1 MKFTTSDP
9 AAPGTHS
16 SSPATLDVAAIVA
29 AVASVLPGS
38 AALHE
43 PTMRGREWDYVKDCL
58 DSGWV
63 SYAGQYVERFE
74 RMLEQATG
82 VRHSVAMA
90 SGTAALH
97 TGLIVCGIRPG
108 DEVLVPALTFVA
120 TANAVAHAGAI
131 PHFVESDAS
140 TLGVSPGLLDEYLS
154 RIADQKGGRCINR
167 RTGRRIAAI
176 IPMHVFGHPVDMD
189 ALNDVAG
196 RHNIVV
202 VEDAAESLGSSYK
215 GRSTGTF
222 GRVAALSFN
231 GNKIITTGG
240 GGALLTDDPELAR
253 HARHLSTTAKLPHKW
268 EFRHDEIAYNYRMP
282 SLNAALG
289 CAQLEQLPGFVNAKR
304 WLADRYALA
313 LEGMAGIDFLREPA
327 FASSNYWLNAILL
340 HPELAK
346 DYANRDALLEAVN
359 SAGFMA
365 RPAWTLM
372 HRLPMYTGCPRM
384 DLSIAESLER
394 RIVNLPSSVSLVE
407 PV

>member
-1 MKFTTSDP
+1 
-9 AAPGTHS
+9 
-16 SSPATLDVAAIVA
+16 
-29 AVASVLPGS
+29 
-38 AALHE
+38 
-43 PTMRGREWDYVKDCL
+43 MRGREWDYVKDCL

-82 VRHSVAMA
+82 ARHAVAMV

-97 TGLIVCGIRPG
+97 TGLMVCGIRPG

-120 TANAVAHAGAI
+120 TANAVVHAGGI
-131 PHFVESDAS
+131 PHFVESDVV
-140 TLGVSPGLLDEYLS
+140 TLGVSPGLLDDYLS
-154 RIADQKGGRCINR
+154 SITDQKDGQCINR
-167 RTGRRIAAI
+167 QTGRRIAAI
-176 IPMHVFGHPVDMD
+176 IPMHVFGHPADMD

-240 GGALLTDDPELAR
+240 GGALLTDDSELAR
-253 HARHLSTTAKLPHKW
+253 HARHLSTTAKLRHKW

-289 CAQLEQLPGFVNAKR
+289 CAQLEQLPSFVNAKR
-304 WLADRYALA
+304 RLADRYTEALK
-313 LEGMAGIDFLREPA
+313 GVAGVDFLREPA
-327 FASSNYWLNAILL
+327 SASSNYWLNAILL
-340 HPELAK
+340 RPELAK
-346 DYANRDALLEAVN
+346 DYANRDALLAALN

-365 RPAWTLM
+365 RPAWSLM
-372 HRLPMYTGCPRM
+372 HHLPMYTGCPRM
-384 DLSIAESLER
+384 DLSVAESLER

>member
-1 MKFTTSDP
+1 
-9 AAPGTHS
+9 
-16 SSPATLDVAAIVA
+16 
-29 AVASVLPGS
+29 
-38 AALHE
+38 
-43 PTMRGREWDYVKDCL
+43 MRGREWDYVKDCL

-82 VRHSVAMA
+82 TRHAVAMA

-97 TGLIVCGIRPG
+97 TGLIVCGVRPD

-131 PHFVESDAS
+131 PHFVESDVA

-154 RIADQKGGRCINR
+154 RITDQKDGQCINR
-167 RTGRRIAAI
+167 QTGRRIAAI
-176 IPMHVFGHPVDMD
+176 IPVHVFGHPADMD
-189 ALNDVAG
+189 ALSDVAG

-240 GGALLTDDPELAR
+240 GGALLTDDLVLAR
-253 HARHLSTTAKLPHKW
+253 NARHLSTNAKLPHKW

-289 CAQLEQLPGFVNAKR
+289 CAQLEQLHSFANAKR
-304 WLADRYALA
+304 RLADRYAKA
-313 LEGMAGIDFLREPA
+313 LERVAGIDFLREPA

-340 HPELAK
+340 LPELAE
-346 DYANRDALLEAVN
+346 DYANRDALLVALN

-365 RPAWTLM
+365 RPAWSLM

-384 DLSIAESLER
+384 DLSVADSLER
-394 RIVNLPSSVSLVE
+394 RIVNLPSSVSLLESV
-407 PV
+407 

>member
-1 MKFTTSDP
+1 MFEP
-9 AAPGTHS
+9 EAPSTRL
-16 SSPATLDVAAIVA
+16 AKLDVTAIVA
-29 AVASVLPGS
+29 AVAQVLPGP
-38 AALHE
+38 AGLHE
-43 PTMRGREWDYVKDCL
+43 PTMLGKEWDYVKDCL

-82 VRHSVAMA
+82 AHHAVAMV

-97 TGLIVCGIRPG
+97 TGLIVCDVCPG

-120 TANAVAHAGAI
+120 TANAVVHAGAI

-140 TLGVSPGLLDEYLS
+140 TLGVSPKKLDDYLTQ
-154 RIADQKGGRCINR
+154 ITYQKAGHCINR
-167 RTGRRIAAI
+167 LTRRRIAAV

-189 ALNDVAG
+189 ALNDVVG

-202 VEDAAESLGSSYK
+202 IEDAAESLGSLYK
-215 GRSTGTF
+215 GRSTATL

-253 HARHLSTTAKLPHKW
+253 KARHLSTTAKIPHKW

-289 CAQLEQLPGFVNAKR
+289 CAQLEQLNDFVQGKR
-304 WLADRYALA
+304 RLADRYLA
-313 LEGMAGIDFLREPA
+313 VLEGLSGIGFLREPA

-340 HPELAK
+340 KPELAR
-346 DYANRDALLEAVN
+346 DCVNRDAILAAMN

-365 RPAWTLM
+365 RPAWSLM
-372 HRLPMYTGCPRM
+372 HRLPMFASCPRM
-384 DLSIAESLER
+384 DLSIAESLEC
-394 RIVNLPSSVSLVE
+394 RIVSLPSSASLVE
-407 PV
+407 HA

>member
-1 MKFTTSDP
+1 
-9 AAPGTHS
+9 
-16 SSPATLDVAAIVA
+16 
-29 AVASVLPGS
+29 
-38 AALHE
+38 
-43 PTMRGREWDYVKDCL
+43 MRGREWEYVKECL

-63 SYAGQYVERFE
+63 SYAGQYVDRFE

-82 VRHSVAMA
+82 ARHAVAMA

-97 TGLIVCGIRPG
+97 IGLIVCGVRPG
-108 DEVLVPALTFVA
+108 EEVLVPGLTFVA

-131 PHFVESDAS
+131 PHFVESDET
-140 TLGVSPGLLDEYLS
+140 TLGVSPEKLNKYLS
-154 RIADQKGGRCINR
+154 INTDQKGGRCINR
-167 RTGRRIAAI
+167 RTGRPIVAI

-189 ALNDVAG
+189 SMLEVSA

-240 GGALLTDDPELAR
+240 GGAMLTDDPELAR

-289 CAQLEQLPGFVNAKR
+289 CAQLEQLPDFVALKR
-304 WLADRYALA
+304 SLAEKYAVA
-313 LEGMAGIDFLREPA
+313 MEGVAGVEYLREPT

-340 HPELAK
+340 KPSLAV
-346 DYANRDALLEAVN
+346 DCANRDALLAALN
-359 SAGFMA
+359 AAGIMA
-365 RPAWTLM
+365 RPAWSLM
-372 HRLPMYTGCPRM
+372 HRLPMFADCPRM
-384 DLSIAESLER
+384 DLPFAESLEC

-407 PV
+407 SA

>member
-1 MKFTTSDP
+1 MTSTTSDP
-9 AAPGTHS
+9 AAPVAAS
-16 SSPATLDVAAIVA
+16 LSPATLNVAAIVT
-29 AVASVLPGS
+29 AVASVLPGPS
-38 AALHE
+38 ALHE

-58 DSGWV
+58 DSRWV

-82 VRHSVAMA
+82 TRHAVAMA

-97 TGLIVCGIRPG
+97 TGLIVCGVRPG

-131 PHFVESDAS
+131 PHFVESDVA

-154 RIADQKGGRCINR
+154 RIANQEDGQCINR
-167 RTGRRIAAI
+167 QTGRRIAAI
-176 IPMHVFGHPVDMD
+176 IPVHVFGHPADMD
-189 ALNDVAG
+189 ALSDVAG

-231 GNKIITTGG
+231 GNKIVTTGG
-240 GGALLTDDPELAR
+240 GGALLTDDPQLAR

-304 WLADRYALA
+304 RLADRYAEA
-313 LEGMAGIDFLREPA
+313 LEGVAGVDFLRQPA
-327 FASSNYWLNAILL
+327 FASSNYWLNTILL
-340 HPELAK
+340 RPELAK
-346 DYANRDALLEAVN
+346 DYANRDALLEAFN

-365 RPAWTLM
+365 RPAWSLM
-372 HRLPMYTGCPRM
+372 HHLPMYTGCPRM
-384 DLSIAESLER
+384 DLPVAESLER
-394 RIVNLPSSVSLVE
+394 CVVNLPSSVCLVE
-407 PV
+407 IA

>member
-1 MKFTTSDP
+1 MTSTTSDP
-9 AAPGTHS
+9 IRRDAAVS
-16 SSPATLDVAAIVA
+16 STATLDVAAIVA
-29 AVASVLPGS
+29 AVANVLPGP

-43 PTMRGREWDYVKDCL
+43 PTMRGREWDYVKECL

-74 RMLEQATG
+74 RMLEQVTG
-82 VRHSVAMA
+82 ARHAVAMA

-97 TGLIVCGIRPG
+97 MGLIVCGIRHR
-108 DEVLVPALTFVA
+108 DEVLVPAFTFVA
-120 TANAVAHAGAI
+120 TANAVAHAGAV
-131 PHFVESDAS
+131 PHFVESDSA

-154 RIADQKGGRCINR
+154 RIADQKDGQCINR
-167 RTGRRIAAI
+167 RTGCRIAAI

-189 ALNDVAG
+189 ALNDVAE
-196 RHNIVV
+196 RHNLVV
-202 VEDAAESLGSSYK
+202 IEDAAESLGSSYK

-289 CAQLEQLPGFVNAKR
+289 CAQLEQLPGFVTAKR
-304 WLADRYALA
+304 RLAEKYGVVLD
-313 LEGMAGIDFLREPA
+313 EVAGIRFLREPA

-340 HPELAK
+340 QPKIAN
-346 DYANRDALLEAVN
+346 DCVNRDSLLAAFN
-359 SAGFMA
+359 AAGIMA
-365 RPAWTLM
+365 RPAWSLM
-372 HRLPMYTGCPRM
+372 HHLPMYSDCPRM
-384 DLSIAESLER
+384 DLPVAESLER

>member
-1 MKFTTSDP
+1 MTSTTSDLAGP
-9 AAPGTHS
+9 VAAS
-16 SSPATLDVAAIVA
+16 RSPATLDVAAIVA
-29 AVASVLPGS
+29 VVTSVLPGP

-43 PTMRGREWDYVKDCL
+43 PTMRGREWDYVKECL

-74 RMLEQATG
+74 RMLEQVTG
-82 VRHSVAMA
+82 VRHAVAMT

-97 TGLIVCGIRPG
+97 TGLIVCGIRLG

-131 PHFVESDAS
+131 PHFVESDSA
-140 TLGVSPGLLDEYLS
+140 TLGVSPRLLDEYLS
-154 RIADQKGGRCINR
+154 QITDQKDGQCINC

-176 IPMHVFGHPVDMD
+176 IAMHVFGHPVDLD
-189 ALNDVAG
+189 ALNEVAG
-196 RHNIVV
+196 RYNIVV

-253 HARHLSTTAKLPHKW
+253 RARHLSTTAKLPHKW

-289 CAQLEQLPGFVNAKR
+289 CAQLEQLPGFVTAKR
-304 WLADRYALA
+304 RLAEKYAVA
-313 LEGMAGIDFLREPA
+313 LEGVAGIGFLREPA

-340 HPELAK
+340 QPEIAN
-346 DYANRDALLEAVN
+346 DCVNRDALLAALNTV
-359 SAGFMA
+359 GFMA
-365 RPAWTLM
+365 RPAWSLM
-372 HRLPMYTGCPRM
+372 HHLPMYSDCPRM
-384 DLSIAESLER
+384 DLHVAESLER

-407 PV
+407 PA

>member
-74 RMLEQATG
+74 RLLEQVTG
-82 VRHSVAMA
+82 ARHAVAMA

-120 TANAVAHAGAI
+120 TANAVVHAGAV
-131 PHFVESDAS
+131 PHLVESDVV
-140 TLGVSPGLLDEYLS
+140 TLGVSPGLLDDYLS
-154 RIADQKGGRCINR
+154 RIAERKDGQCINR

-176 IPMHVFGHPVDMD
+176 IPMHVFGHPADMD
-189 ALNDVAG
+189 ALNEVAG

-289 CAQLEQLPGFVNAKR
+289 CAQLEQLPSFVNAKR
-304 WLADRYALA
+304 RLADRYAEA
-313 LEGMAGIDFLREPA
+313 LEGVAGIDFLREPA

-340 HPELAK
+340 RPELAK
-346 DYANRDALLEAVN
+346 DYANRDALLAAFN

-365 RPAWTLM
+365 RPAWSLM
-372 HRLPMYTGCPRM
+372 HHLPMYTGCPRM

-407 PV
+407 PA

>member
-1 MKFTTSDP
+1 MTDTTSEL
-9 AAPGTHS
+9 AALS
-16 SSPATLDVAAIVA
+16 VDSPSVTKLDVAAVVE
-29 AVASVLPGS
+29 AVASVLPGP

-43 PTMRGREWDYVKDCL
+43 PTMRGNEWDYVKECL

-74 RMLEQATG
+74 RMLEYTTG
-82 VRHSVAMA
+82 ARHAVAMA

-97 TGLIVCGIRPG
+97 AGLIVCGIRSG

-131 PHFVESDAS
+131 PHFVESDAAI
-140 TLGVSPGLLDEYLS
+140 LGVSPERLDEYLS
-154 RIADQKGGRCINR
+154 RISEQKIGQCINR

-189 ALNDVAG
+189 ALNKVAG
-196 RHNIVV
+196 RHNILV

-215 GRSTGTF
+215 GRSTATF

-253 HARHLSTTAKLPHKW
+253 HARHLSTTAKIPHKW
-268 EFRHDEIAYNYRMP
+268 ELRHDKVGYNYRMP

-289 CAQLEQLPGFVNAKR
+289 CAQLEQLPGFVTAKR
-304 WLADRYALA
+304 RLADKYAAA
-313 LEGMAGIDFLREPA
+313 LDVVADIEFLREPA
-327 FASSNYWLNAILL
+327 FASSNYWLNTILL
-340 HPELAK
+340 QPELAN
-346 DYANRDALLEAVN
+346 DYVSRDALLAAFN
-359 SAGFMA
+359 AGGIMA
-365 RPAWTLM
+365 RPAWSLM
-372 HRLPMYTGCPRM
+372 HYLPMYAACPRM
-384 DLSIAESLER
+384 ELPVAESLER
-394 RIVNLPSSVSLVE
+394 RIINLPSSVSLVA
-407 PV
+407 PA

>member
-1 MKFTTSDP
+1 MTSTTSDLFAP
-9 AAPGTHS
+9 VAAS
-16 SSPATLDVAAIVA
+16 SAPVPLDVAAIVA
-29 AVASVLPGS
+29 AVASVLPGP
-38 AALHE
+38 AVLHE
-43 PTMRGREWDYVKDCL
+43 PTMRGREWDYVKECL

-74 RMLEQATG
+74 RMLERATG
-82 VRHSVAMA
+82 ARHAVAMA

-131 PHFVESDAS
+131 PHFVESDSA
-140 TLGVSPGLLDEYLS
+140 TLGVSPGLLAEYLS
-154 RIADQKGGRCINR
+154 RTADQKDGQCINR

-196 RHNIVV
+196 RHNIVI

-215 GRSTGTF
+215 GRPTGTF

-289 CAQLEQLPGFVNAKR
+289 CAQLEQLPGFVTAKR
-304 WLADRYALA
+304 RLAEKYAAA
-313 LEGMAGIDFLREPA
+313 LEGVAGIGLLREPV

-340 HPELAK
+340 QSEIAN
-346 DYANRDALLEAVN
+346 DCVNRDALLAAFN
-359 SAGFMA
+359 AAGFMA
-365 RPAWTLM
+365 RPAWSLM
-372 HRLPMYTGCPRM
+372 HHLPMYSDCPRM
-384 DLSIAESLER
+384 DLPVAESLER

-407 PV
+407 PA